1 MPNVNIKG
9 VDVQVKPKRLLD
21 YIEKVDFIKS
31 RRRNVFQLLSG
42 RPETGKLTQEQF
54 DRLFRIGCEVVY
66 AMSSSVTIEEELAFD
81 RSEEGFFYDMW
92 RCLGATEG
100 ELVINGIRR
109 AEQLWKSMTD
119 TERRQI
125 VDAINQVDERR
136 HIKNSDGP
144 DSKSPGPEVP

>member
-42 RPETGKLTQEQF
+42 RPETGKLNQEQF

-81 RSEEGFFYDMW
+81 RSEEGFYYDMW
-92 RCLGATEG
+92 RCVGAEQG
-100 ELVINGIRR
+100 EHPLNGIRR
-109 AEQLWKSMTD
+109 AEQMWKTMTD
-119 TERRQI
+119 QERRDF
-125 VDAINQVDERR
+125 VAALNQVDERR
-136 HIKNSDGP
+136 NIKNSDGP
-144 DSKSPGPEVP
+144 DSTKSPGPEV